1 MRVAITG
8 ATGHVGAN
16 VVRELLAQGW
26 QVRALVR
33 DDVRAL
39 DGLAVERVRG
49 DVRDAAS
56 LRPLVEGAEWV
67 FHLAA
72 LISLESRARKGL
84 DLNVVGPRNVA
95 AACLAGGVRRLV
107 HFSSVHAFDDVPGR
121 GPIDEDRPQVT
132 DPSRPAYGLSKAAG
146 EREVLAAVERG
157 LDAVIVN
164 PTGVIGPHD
173 FKMSR
178 MGKVLAS
185 LARGRMPFVPTGGYD
200 WVDARDVARGAVLA
214 AQRGIS
220 GRRYLLSGTWASL
233 LELGQQ
239 LDRITGRRHRRFQVP
254 LRTGFLGVPFA
265 ALRARLTGG
274 TPGCTVDSIRVLLGE
289 TRVSSVRAA
298 VELGYSPRSQAE
310 TLQDVVA
317 WQAGP
322 ESPFAAL
329 SGRPVLPVPASPEV
343 TR

>member
-39 DGLAVERVRG
+39 EGLEVERVQG
-49 DVRDAAS
+49 DVRDPES
-56 LRPLVEGAEWV
+56 LRRLVDGVELV
-67 FHLAA
+67 FNLAA
-72 LISLESRARKGL
+72 LISLEARARKGL
-84 DLNVVGPRNVA
+84 DLNVVGPRNIA
-95 AACLAGGVRRLV
+95 AACLAAGVRRLV
-107 HFSSVHAFDDVPGR
+107 HFSSVHAFDDTPGR

-173 FKMSR
+173 YKMSR
-178 MGKVLAS
+178 MGKVLAT
-185 LARGRMPFVPTGGYD
+185 LAQGRMPFVPTGGYD

-214 AQRGIS
+214 AQRGAT

-233 LELGQQ
+233 LELGMQ
-239 LDRITGRRHRRFQVP
+239 LDQVTGRRHRRFQVP

-274 TPGCTVDSIRVLLGE
+274 TPGCTMDSIRVLLGE
-289 TRVSSVRAA
+289 THVSSYRAA
-298 VELGYSPRSQAE
+298 VELGFVPRPQAE
-310 TLQDVVA
+310 TLRDILA
-317 WQAGP
+317 WHALP
-322 ESPFAAL
+322 ESPFAAR
-329 SGRPVLPVPASPEV
+329 SRGSVVPALASPEV
-343 TR
+343 SR